1 MYVVGM
7 SGLNYDNGV
16 ITLTRVLKNGKSTV
30 ERIRIEDLERFEY
43 RRPGLMKGSLAFI
56 TKDGRRLQ
64 GIEVERKYSEIFD
77 ELVATLE
84 ADLDALRAE
93 RQSADQRSPWKR
105 TKSTAPKNGATR
117 QESVTVEFD
126 GRHETRVLEFIAAE
140 EGFSNKKTRIVLDSV
155 EFAVLDFET
164 TGLHPSQGDRVIQVA
179 VVIADQNG
187 NVFEDWSTYVD
198 PGRDTG
204 AVKIHGIS
212 NEQVASAPKFS
223 EIWGDFSQRIENR
236 IIVAH
241 NASFEVKFL
250 LSELS
255 HFGATIDPSRF
266 AWFDTMALASNYF
279 PGIKDKRQETIAEHL
294 VIDRASLP
302 GGRDHNA
309 LTDTHVA
316 TKILAH
322 YLAPG
327 PQAVLNQVKWP
338 LIDTLPAPAIVSS
351 QEAKVMAQDEDEF
364 ENLAAAIKKP
374 PLEKIV
380 VPRGSE
386 IYFTQFYSDTHLYSS
401 LLSRLGAV
409 EAKGV
414 TKSRCKLVVTGDKNY
429 VSGAMQKAL
438 KYNIPIIH
446 FDHASWLINEK

>member
-1 MYVVGM
+1 M

-30 ERIRIEDLERFEY
+30 ERIRIENLERFEY

-84 ADLDALRAE
+84 ADLDALRAQRE
-93 RQSADQRSPWKR
+93 SADQRSPWKR
-105 TKSTAPKNGATR
+105 SKSTAPKNGATR

-140 EGFSNKKTRIVLDSV
+140 EGFSNKKTRIVLDNV
-155 EFAVLDFET
+155 EFAVVDFET
-164 TGLHPSQGDRVIQVA
+164 TGLHPSQGDRVIQIA

-187 NVFEDWSTYVD
+187 NVLEDWSTYVN

-204 AVKIHGIS
+204 AEKIHGIS
-212 NEQVASAPKFS
+212 DKQVASAPKFS
-223 EIWGDFSQRIENR
+223 EIWGNFSQRIENR

-250 LSELS
+250 LSELG

-338 LIDTLPAPAIVSS
+338 LVENLPAPVIVSS
-351 QEAKVMAQDEDEF
+351 HSAQVMADEEEEF
-364 ENLAAAIKKP
+364 ESLLAAIKKEP
-374 PLEKIV
+374 TEKITL
-380 VPRGSE
+380 PRGSE

-414 TKSRCKLVVTGDKNY
+414 TKSRCKLVVTGDKDY
-429 VSGAMQKAL
+429 VSGAMKKAL
-438 KYNIPIIH
+438 NFNIPIIH
-446 FDHASWLINEK
+446 FDHVSWLVNDA